1 MKNIILIRHAK
12 SNWDLPLPDKERTII
27 KSGIKKSIKVA
38 DKAVNC
44 INPSAII
51 WCSSAKRTL
60 LTAEIFLK
68 VWNLDQKNIVVI
80 DNLYTF
86 DCLQLEEI
94 VKSCPN
100 QCENLIL
107 FGHNSAITDFVNK
120 FGDVFIQ
127 NVPTSGLV
135 FLTFKNENW
144 KSITKGKTEK
154 IIFPRD
160 LKL

>member
-120 FGDVFIQ
+120 FGNKFVT
-127 NVPTSGLV
+127 NVPTSGFV
-135 FLTFKNENW
+135 SINFDTTSW
-144 KSITKGKTEK
+144 ATITKGTTQN
-154 IIFPRD
+154 IIFPSEN
-160 LKL
+160 

>member
-27 KSGIKKSIKVA
+27 NSGIKKSIKVA
-38 DKAVNC
+38 NKTVNF

-51 WCSSAKRTL
+51 WCSSAKRTQ
-60 LTAEIFLK
+60 LTAEIFLN
-68 VWNLDQKNIVVI
+68 VWNLEPKNIEVI
-80 DNLYTF
+80 DDLYTF

-120 FGDVFIQ
+120 FGNKFVT
-127 NVPTSGLV
+127 NVPTSGFV
-135 FLTFKNENW
+135 SIDFDTTSW
-144 KSITKGKTEK
+144 ATITKGTTQN
-154 IIFPRD
+154 IIFPSEN
-160 LKL
+160 